1 MRAGRKTAIAGLHHN
16 RANVVLTGLPRSGT
30 TLACRLL
37 NLLPDTVALHE
48 PIAPGRFA
56 GLADEQALLDAVVLP
71 PDATNDP

>member
-16 RANVVLTGLPRSGT
+16 RANIVLTGLPRSGT

-48 PIAPGRFA
+48 G
-56 GLADEQALLDAVVLP
+56 P
-71 PDATNDP
+71 PLGSEVIVKGVPFVHDGVRVRGAK